1 MTLMTHDTHDTRVCQ
16 MLSRPGRICALPSA
30 QISALTLAEFRYNDY
45 LCIKLQKNDTM
56 MKEKILALL
65 GFDPA
70 KHSVRVEMMAGLTT
84 FLTMSYILAVNP
96 LILSDA
102 GMDKGAVF
110 SATILA
116 AAIAT
121 CVMAFYAKLPFAL
134 ASGMGINAFF
144 AYTLVIVMGYTWQQ
158 ALAAVLVEGL
168 VFIVLTVFKVREAIV
183 NAIPLNLRYS
193 ISVGIGLFIAFI
205 GLKNGG
211 LVVSSDA
218 TMTALGAWSPAT
230 LVAAG
235 GILLGAIL
243 LSLHVKGA
251 LFYTIIIMT
260 LVGIPFGVTQIPE
273 GFTLLSMPKSIEPV
287 ALHIDFSRF
296 LCFDI
301 GYYIAVATLLFM
313 DLFDTIGTLI
323 GAAAGADMVD
333 KKTGKIPALNK
344 ALMADA
350 VGTTVGALC
359 GTSTVTTYVESTT
372 GILEGGRTGLTS
384 LTTALL
390 FLVALF
396 FSPVFLMI
404 PAAATT
410 SALFLV
416 GVMMMRSIV
425 HIDFIDFAEA
435 MPCFVTMLMMPFTA
449 SISEG
454 IVLGMLSY
462 VIVSVCTG
470 HYKRLTTTIWILTVF
485 FLLKYIAPML

>member
-1 MTLMTHDTHDTRVCQ
+1 M
-16 MLSRPGRICALPSA
+16 
-30 QISALTLAEFRYNDY
+30 
-45 LCIKLQKNDTM
+45 
-56 MKEKILALL
+56 L

-96 LILSDA
+96 IILSEA

-110 SATILA
+110 SATVIA

-121 CVMAFYAKLPFAL
+121 AVMAFYAKMPFVL

-158 ALAAVLVEGL
+158 ALAAVLIEGI
-168 VFIVLTVFKVREAIV
+168 VFILLTIFRVREAII
-183 NAIPLNLRYS
+183 NAIPLNIRYS
-193 ISVGIGLFIAFI
+193 ISVGIGMFIAFI

-211 LVVSSDA
+211 LIVSSDA
-218 TMTALGAWSPAT
+218 TMTTLGTWNPTT
-230 LVAAG
+230 LIAAG
-235 GILLGAIL
+235 GILLGSIL
-243 LSLHVKGA
+243 LALKVKGA
-251 LFYTIIIMT
+251 LFYTILIMT
-260 LVGIPFGVTQIPE
+260 VIGIPFGVTQIPE
-273 GFTLLSMPKSIEPV
+273 GFTILSMPHSIEPI

-296 LCFDI
+296 ISLDVE
-301 GYYIAVATLLFM
+301 YYIVVATLLFM

-323 GAAAGADMVD
+323 GAATGAGMAD
-333 KKTGKIPALNK
+333 KKTGRIHNLSK

-350 VGTTVGALC
+350 IGTTVGALC

-384 LTTALL
+384 LTAALL
-390 FLVALF
+390 FGLSLF
-396 FSPVFLMI
+396 FSPIFLMI
-404 PAAATT
+404 PSAATT

-416 GVMMMRSIV
+416 GVMMLRTIV
-425 HIDFIDFAEA
+425 HVDFNDFTEA

-462 VIVSVCTG
+462 TIVKVCTG
-470 HYKRLTTTIWILTVF
+470 RHKELSAVMYILSVF
-485 FLLKYIAPML
+485 FLLKYVTPLL

>member
-1 MTLMTHDTHDTRVCQ
+1 MKKL
-16 MLSRPGRICALPSA
+16 LS
-30 QISALTLAEFRYNDY
+30 
-45 LCIKLQKNDTM
+45 
-56 MKEKILALL
+56 LL

-96 LILSDA
+96 LILCDA

-110 SATILA
+110 SATVIA

-121 CVMAFYAKLPFAL
+121 MVMAFYAKMPFAL

-144 AYTLVIVMGYTWQQ
+144 AYTLVIVMGYSWQQ
-158 ALAAVLVEGL
+158 ALAAVFMEGI
-168 VFIVLTVFKVREAIV
+168 VFIFLTIFRVREAIV

-211 LVVSSDA
+211 LVVSSEA
-218 TMTALGAWSPAT
+218 TMTSLGAWTPTT
-230 LVAAG
+230 LIAAG
-235 GILLGAIL
+235 GILLGAVL
-243 LSLHVKGA
+243 LALRVKGA

-260 LVGIPFGVTQIPE
+260 VIGIPFGVTKIPE
-273 GFTLLSMPKSIEPV
+273 GFTVVSMPHSIEPV
-287 ALHIDFSRF
+287 AFHIDFSRF
-296 LCFDI
+296 ISLDVE
-301 GYYIAVATLLFM
+301 YYIVVFTLLFM
-313 DLFDTIGTLI
+313 DLFDTI
-323 GAAAGADMVD
+323 
-333 KKTGKIPALNK
+333 KKTGRIHHLNK

-350 VGTTVGALC
+350 VGTTVGAIC

-384 LTTALL
+384 LTTAML
-390 FLVALF
+390 FLAALF

-416 GVMMMRSIV
+416 GVMMLRSIV
-425 HIDFIDFAEA
+425 HIDFVDFTEA

-454 IVLGMLSY
+454 IVLGMLSFTMAK
-462 VIVSVCTG
+462 VCTG
-470 HYKRLTTTIWILTVF
+470 RYKELSYVMYILSAF
-485 FLLKYIAPML
+485 FVLKYIAPLL

>member
-1 MTLMTHDTHDTRVCQ
+1 
-16 MLSRPGRICALPSA
+16 
-30 QISALTLAEFRYNDY
+30 
-45 LCIKLQKNDTM
+45 M

-218 TMTALGAWSPAT
+218 TMTAMGAWSPAT

>member
-1 MTLMTHDTHDTRVCQ
+1 MNK
-16 MLSRPGRICALPSA
+16 
-30 QISALTLAEFRYNDY
+30 F
-45 LCIKLQKNDTM
+45 
-56 MKEKILALL
+56 LALM
-65 GFDPA
+65 GFDPS
-70 KHSVRVEMMAGLTT
+70 KHTVKVEMMAGLTT

-110 SATILA
+110 SATVIA
-116 AAIAT
+116 AFAAT
-121 CVMAFYAKLPFAL
+121 SVMAFYARLPFVL

-158 ALAAVLVEGL
+158 ALAAVCIEGI
-168 VFIVLTVFKVREAIV
+168 VFILLTIFKVREAIV

-211 LVVSSDA
+211 IVVSSES
-218 TMTALGAWSPAT
+218 TMTALGDWTPT
-230 LVAAG
+230 TMIAAG
-235 GILLGAIL
+235 GVLLGAIL

-251 LFYTIIIMT
+251 LFFTIIIMT
-260 LVGIPFGVTQIPE
+260 LIGIPFGVTQIPE
-273 GFTLLSMPKSIEPV
+273 GFTLLSMPQSIEPV

-296 LCFDI
+296 VSLDI
-301 GYYIAVATLLFM
+301 EYYIVVATLLFM

-323 GAAAGADMVD
+323 GAATGADMVD
-333 KKTGKIPALNK
+333 EKTGQIPSLNR

-350 VGTTVGALC
+350 IGTLVGSLC

-372 GILEGGRTGLTS
+372 GILEGGRTGLTAF
-384 LTTALL
+384 TAALL
-390 FLVALF
+390 FLAALF

-416 GVMMMRSIV
+416 GVMMLRAIV

-462 VIVSVCTG
+462 VIIYVCTG
-470 HYKRLTTTIWILTVF
+470 RYRQLSATIYILSAF
-485 FLLKYIAPML
+485 FLLKYIAPLL

>member
-1 MTLMTHDTHDTRVCQ
+1 M
-16 MLSRPGRICALPSA
+16 
-30 QISALTLAEFRYNDY
+30 N
-45 LCIKLQKNDTM
+45 
-56 MKEKILALL
+56 KILFLL

-70 KHSVRVEMMAGLTT
+70 KHSVRVELMAGLTT

-96 LILSDA
+96 LILGDA

-110 SATILA
+110 SATVIA

-121 CVMAFYAKLPFAL
+121 LVMAFYAKMPFVL

-144 AYTLVIVMGYTWQQ
+144 AYTLVIVMGYSWQQ
-158 ALAAVLVEGL
+158 ALAAVLIEG
-168 VFIVLTVFKVREAIV
+168 VAFIFLTLFKVREAIV

-211 LVVSSDA
+211 LVVSSEA
-218 TMTALGAWSPAT
+218 TMTALGAWTPTT
-230 LVAAG
+230 LIAAG

-243 LSLHVKGA
+243 LALNVKGA
-251 LFYTIIIMT
+251 LFYTIMIMT
-260 LVGIPFGVTQIPE
+260 VIGIPFGVTQIPE
-273 GFTLLSMPKSIEPV
+273 GFTLLSMPHSLEPI
-287 ALHIDFSRF
+287 AFHIDFSRF
-296 LCFDI
+296 LNLDVE
-301 GYYIAVATLLFM
+301 YYIVVFTLLFM

-323 GAAAGADMVD
+323 GAATGAGMAD
-333 KKTGKIPALNK
+333 KQTGRIHNLNK

-350 VGTTVGALC
+350 IGTTVGALC

-384 LTTALL
+384 FTAAAL
-390 FLVALF
+390 FLAALF
-396 FSPVFLMI
+396 FSPIFLMI

-416 GVMMMRSIV
+416 GVMMLRSIV
-425 HIDFIDFAEA
+425 HIDFVDFTES

-454 IVLGMLSY
+454 IVLGMLSF
-462 VIVSVCTG
+462 VAAKVCTG
-470 HYKRLTTTIWILTVF
+470 RYKELSAVMYILSAF
-485 FLLKYIAPML
+485 FVLKYVAPLL

>member
-1 MTLMTHDTHDTRVCQ
+1 MNKF
-16 MLSRPGRICALPSA
+16 LS
-30 QISALTLAEFRYNDY
+30 
-45 LCIKLQKNDTM
+45 
-56 MKEKILALL
+56 LL
-65 GFDPA
+65 GFNPA
-70 KHSVRVEMMAGLTT
+70 IHSVKVEMMAGLTT

-96 LILSDA
+96 IILSDA

-110 SATILA
+110 SATVIS

-121 CVMAFYAKLPFAL
+121 MVMAFYAKMPFAL

-144 AYTLVIVMGYTWQQ
+144 AYTLVIVMGYSWQQ
-158 ALAAVLVEGL
+158 ALAAVLVEGF
-168 VFIVLTVFKVREAIV
+168 VFILLTVFKVREAIV
-183 NAIPLNLRYS
+183 NSIPLNIRYS

-211 LVVSSDA
+211 LVVASEA
-218 TMTALGAWSPAT
+218 TMTALGSWNPTT

-243 LSLHVKGA
+243 MALNVKGA

-260 LVGIPFGVTQIPE
+260 LIGIPLGVTQIPE
-273 GFTLLSMPKSIEPV
+273 GFTILSMPQSLEPV
-287 ALHIDFSRF
+287 AFHIDFSRF
-296 LCFDI
+296 ITFDI
-301 GYYIAVATLLFM
+301 EYIIVVATLLFM
-313 DLFDTIGTLI
+313 DLFDTIGTLV
-323 GAAAGADMVD
+323 GAATGAGMAD
-333 KKTGKIPALNK
+333 KQTGKIHNLNK

-350 VGTTVGALC
+350 IGTSVGALL

-384 LTTALL
+384 LTVALL
-390 FLVALF
+390 FFAALF
-396 FSPVFLMI
+396 FSPIFLMI
-404 PAAATT
+404 PSAATT

-416 GVMMMRSIV
+416 GVMMLRAIM

-462 VIVSVCTG
+462 VIVRVCTG
-470 HYKRLTTTIWILTVF
+470 RYKELSAVMYILTAF
-485 FLLKYIAPML
+485 FVLKYIAPLL